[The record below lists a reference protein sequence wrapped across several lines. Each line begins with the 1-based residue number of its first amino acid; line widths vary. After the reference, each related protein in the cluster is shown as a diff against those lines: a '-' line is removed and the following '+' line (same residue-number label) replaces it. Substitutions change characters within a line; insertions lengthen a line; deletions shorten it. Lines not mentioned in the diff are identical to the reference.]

1 MTNLKIGGVLLI
13 AGAAL
18 FVLSDSLFGD
28 TEAASYSAFFGLIMV
43 PVGLILVLAGVVQM
57 LTARI
62 KGLRK

>member
-28 TEAASYSAFFGLIMV
+28 TEVASYSAFFGLIMV

-62 KGLRK
+62 KGVRK

>member
-28 TEAASYSAFFGLIMV
+28 TEVASYSAFFGLIMV